1 MKKKHKKQR
10 TEHSPGGYT
19 HISSSS
25 EFYSASPSE
34 RPLSGGDT
42 PSDSLNV
49 GETGRHQEA
58 LRRLGKMDPREKLA
72 LMAILKLAV
81 LILALVIAFFLLRK
95 GIGLYEESVWLE
107 HADAPGKSPVLL
119 EVELVEGFD
128 IQDQSSREQ
137 FAERIKLWKEAD
149 RLVRSADAL
158 LQHNIQDQ
166 AIEQC
171 QNALRID
178 PAHIGA
184 LERLARLYYAK
195 GNHVEAINAYIRL
208 LSVDPSRKKI
218 QKRLVEALDA
228 FGDHDAVKYTA
239 EWYLEENAYDVDV
252 QRYLANA
259 LYAQE
264 DFGAAAEAFGKVLRE
279 LPRDTQVLEQQAN
292 AYMQVQQY
300 EKALVPLATL
310 RRHNNKNPIYY
321 KQIAICQAQL
331 QQGYETVQTLGRAA
345 QLFGV
350 QMMMG
355 FIQDPQFDPVRENRA
370 FQAFVDR
377 VGGKEFRLGIEEMA
391 RRAEASAEERTE
403 IEPQLEMPVSGLQDE
418 ESLKPKTK

>member
-10 TEHSPGGYT
+10 TEGSPGGYS

-34 RPLSGGDT
+34 RPLSDQDA
-42 PSDSLNV
+42 PSDSHSV
-49 GETGRHQEA
+49 RETGRHQA
-58 LRRLGKMDPREKLA
+58 LRGPGKMDPREKMA
-72 LMAILKLAV
+72 LMAILKSAV
-81 LILALVIAFFLLRK
+81 LILSVVIAFFLLWK
-95 GIGLYEESVWLE
+95 GIKLYEESVWLD
-107 HADAPGKSPVLL
+107 HADAPEKSPVLL

-128 IQDQSSREQ
+128 IQDQNSREQ
-137 FAERIKLWKEAD
+137 FAERIEFWKEAD

-158 LQHNIQDQ
+158 LLHNNQDQ
-166 AIEQC
+166 AIELC
-171 QNALRID
+171 QNALRLD

-208 LSVDPSRKKI
+208 LSVDPSREKI
-218 QKRLVEALDA
+218 QKRLIEALNA
-228 FGDHDAVKYTA
+228 YGDHDAVKYTA

-259 LYAQE
+259 LYARE
-264 DFGAAAEAFGKVLRE
+264 DFAAAAEAFGKVLRT
-279 LPRDTQVLEQQAN
+279 LPRDVQVLEQQAS
-292 AYMQVQQY
+292 AFMQVQQY

-310 RRHNNKNPIYY
+310 RKYNNKNPVYH
-321 KQIAICQAQL
+321 KQIAVCQAQL

-345 QLFGV
+345 QVFGV
-350 QMMMG
+350 QIILG
-355 FIQDPQFDPVRENRA
+355 FIQDPQFDPVREERA

-377 VGGKEFRLGIEEMA
+377 VGGKDFRLGIEEMA
-391 RRAEASAEERTE
+391 RRAQAVEEERTG
-403 IEPQLEMPVSGLQDE
+403 IEPQLEMPVSEFQDE
-418 ESLKPKTK
+418 ELLKPETK

>member
-10 TEHSPGGYT
+10 TEGSPGGYT

-34 RPLSGGDT
+34 RPLSDSDA
-42 PSDSLNV
+42 PSDSHSV
-49 GETGRHQEA
+49 RETGRHQAA
-58 LRRLGKMDPREKLA
+58 LRGPEKMDPREKMA
-72 LMAILKLAV
+72 LMAILKSAV
-81 LILALVIAFFLLRK
+81 LILSLVIAFFLLRK
-95 GIGLYEESVWLE
+95 GINLYEESVWLE
-107 HADAPGKSPVLL
+107 HADAPEKSPVLL
-119 EVELVEGFD
+119 EVELLEGFD
-128 IQDQSSREQ
+128 IQDQNSREQ
-137 FAERIKLWKEAD
+137 FAERIEFWKEAD

-158 LQHNIQDQ
+158 LQHNNQDQ

-171 QNALRID
+171 QNALRLD

-208 LSVDPSRKKI
+208 LSVDPSREKI
-218 QKRLVEALDA
+218 QKRLIEALNA
-228 FGDHDAVKYTA
+228 YGDHDAVKYTA

-259 LYAQE
+259 LYARE
-264 DFGAAAEAFGKVLRE
+264 DFAAAAEAFGKVLRE
-279 LPRDTQVLEQQAN
+279 LPRDVQVLEQQAS
-292 AYMQVQQY
+292 AFMQVQQY

-310 RRHNNKNPIYY
+310 RKHNNKNPVYH
-321 KQIAICQAQL
+321 KQIAVCQAQL

-345 QLFGV
+345 QVFGV
-350 QMMMG
+350 QIILG
-355 FIQDPQFDPVRENRA
+355 FIQDPQFDPVREERA

-377 VGGKEFRLGIEEMA
+377 VGGKEFRLGIEDMA
-391 RRAEASAEERTE
+391 RRAAAVEEERTG
-403 IEPQLEMPVSGLQDE
+403 IEPQLEMPVSEFQNE
-418 ESLKPKTK
+418 ELLKPKK